1 MQTAA
6 INTVKLQHYITM
18 CEAHILAAKTEAV
31 KRAFQET
38 LAELKKMGG
47 YE

>member
-1 MQTAA
+1 MG
-6 INTVKLQHYITM
+6 INRVKLQYYIAI

-31 KRAFQET
+31 RAAFEET
-38 LAELKKMGG
+38 LADLKRMGG